1 VQVIPLVDVIV
12 VKDEKKKLVFHI
24 KNTINNTTMFTFL
37 VPNDRECDSWYVLL
51 NKAAKMPFEL
61 PKRSL
66 LTTML
71 TGNNAKISV
80 TNSK

>member
-1 VQVIPLVDVIV
+1 MKRKSLYST
-12 VKDEKKKLVFHI
+12 L